1 MAQVE
6 VNVDRA
12 DQVAGVVQGDLVGG
26 HNSTRVHIQIHGD
39 LQQHIHVGTAHT
51 GPLHIHLSLTLEG
64 GA

>member
-26 HNSTRVHIQIHGD
+26 HSTRVHIQIHGD

-51 GPLHIHLSLTLEG
+51 GPLHIHISLTQER